1 MKISTREYFKK
12 QIPRKIP
19 YTILNKENTKSRDN
33 TWLFNG

>member
-1 MKISTREYFKK
+1 MKISTREYFTK

-19 YTILNKENTKSRDN
+19 YTISNKEITKLRDN